1 MEKVDLIWNEVDLIR
16 NENWHVDQPCRAWEA
31 VDSYI
36 KQACL
41 TEAREDSSLPF
52 LHVVPDGVLLFPL
65 NLGVTFSSSFLP
77 CDHIPVSALLF
88 LLQNDGWDYI
98 VLNLQGPRYSL
109 SQQFGGDPV
118 FGPCVGIELKCS
130 LKKKTAEHSTPHRA
144 RSEDSFLQRSNE
156 N

>member
-1 MEKVDLIWNEVDLIR
+1 MLFL
-16 NENWHVDQPCRAWEA
+16 
-31 VDSYI
+31 YI
-36 KQACL
+36 
-41 TEAREDSSLPF
+41 
-52 LHVVPDGVLLFPL
+52 VPDGVLLSPL

-77 CDHIPVSALLF
+77 CDIPVSTLLF

-130 LKKKTAEHSTPHRA
+130 LRKQTAEHSTPHRV
-144 RSEDSFLQRSNE
+144 
-156 N
+156 